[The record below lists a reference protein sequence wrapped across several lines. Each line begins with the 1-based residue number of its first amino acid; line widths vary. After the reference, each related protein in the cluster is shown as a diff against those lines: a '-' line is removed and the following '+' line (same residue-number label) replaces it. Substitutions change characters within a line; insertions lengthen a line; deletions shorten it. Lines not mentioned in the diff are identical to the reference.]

1 MYIGSKSTRGI
12 DKFTCLILHASLV
25 MANNYGG
32 QMSRG
37 TGHMYLIR
45 SEEIMH
51 NKTQNLCYSDIHV
64 DLLLIF

>member
-1 MYIGSKSTRGI
+1 
-12 DKFTCLILHASLV
+12 
-25 MANNYGG
+25 MANNYGE

-51 NKTQNLCYSDIHV
+51 NKTQIYAIYTVHSCFDF
-64 DLLLIF
+64 LISMNF